1 MLNRL
6 LTQAVQT
13 SSGYILTC
21 SSVTVLV
28 PTRVNDMR
36 IVLTAAAQKTDV
48 ALPWLFSRVI
58 GKDELQTKAMS
69 PVTP

>member
-1 MLNRL
+1 
-6 LTQAVQT
+6 
-13 SSGYILTC
+13 
-21 SSVTVLV
+21 VTVLV